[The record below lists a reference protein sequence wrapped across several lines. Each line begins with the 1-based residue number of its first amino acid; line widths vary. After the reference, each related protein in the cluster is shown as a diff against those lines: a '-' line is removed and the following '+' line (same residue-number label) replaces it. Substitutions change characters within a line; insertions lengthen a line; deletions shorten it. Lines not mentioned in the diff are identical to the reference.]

1 MSSNK
6 EETSRFRRSV
16 RNKQK
21 INRSE
26 TGESEGIQDMM
37 KEEREGQDSQEDH
50 EDQDSQE
57 YQDGQE
63 DQEAQ
68 EDQDSQEDHDGQE
81 NREAQEDQEDQ
92 DGQVD
97 QEDQEDQVEL
107 VIEPISVDGDKY
119 SINSFGKHTNF
130 YFVNPCTL

>member
-68 EDQDSQEDHDGQE
+68 DSQEDQDGQE
-81 NREAQEDQEDQ
+81 NQEAQEDQEDQ

-119 SINSFGKHTNF
+119 SINSFGKHT
-130 YFVNPCTL
+130 L

>member
-1 MSSNK
+1 MRSNK

-26 TGESEGIQDMM
+26 TGESEGVQDRM
-37 KEEREGQDSQEDH
+37 KEEREGEDSQEDH
-50 EDQDSQE
+50 EDQ
-57 YQDGQE
+57 
-63 DQEAQ
+63 
-68 EDQDSQEDHDGQE
+68 
-81 NREAQEDQEDQ
+81 EDQEDQ
-92 DGQVD
+92 YSQKDQDGQED

-119 SINSFGKHTNF
+119 SINSFGINTNF
-130 YFVNPCTL
+130 YF